1 MKKEKTKQEV
11 AIVGAGM
18 SGTVLAYILAKEGYD
33 VTIYE
38 KRSDCR
44 CDTTK
49 KGRSVNLTLAERGI
63 QGLEKIGIS
72 REELF
77 SMCIGLKGRQIHKSN
92 GKLKFQAYG
101 NKKGELIYSIIRND
115 LNCFL
120 LNYLEKFPE
129 IKLVFNQE
137 CEEIN
142 KQTREVHFLD
152 KLTNKKYSI
161 KPDILVG
168 ADGTFSTVRQQ
179 MQRGQRADY
188 SQVFLDSGYKE
199 LTIPPDENGN
209 YRLDPT
215 YLHVYPRGE
224 TLLLALSN
232 NNGSFTCTCV
242 ISHEGKINFE
252 KINQQE
258 NCEKFF
264 KNYYPEMFELIPDV
278 LESFKR
284 SPINEFITTKTSM
297 WFYQDWIVLIGDA
310 CHTVTPF
317 YGQGMNTALEGCWV
331 LVECIKKNEN
341 DLQAAFKEYQS
352 LRKKHTDL
360 LADLSVQNF
369 VELKDKVRYPS
380 VDLMKK
386 INFFLEKLFPRNWL
400 PLYTMVAHTT
410 IPFADAIAIEKR
422 QNRILKFFGIGIL
435 AAILNAGVK
444 TVFRIGEFFNREDEF
459 ETYENKKAGPIESVD
474 YLGQRAE

>member
-1 MKKEKTKQEV
+1 MKNEKKKREV

-38 KRSDCR
+38 KRSDIR
-44 CDTTK
+44 CDSTK

-63 QGLEKIGIS
+63 QGLEKIGIP

-77 SMCIGLKGRQIHKSN
+77 SMCTGLRGRQIHKSN

-101 NKKGELIYSIIRND
+101 NKKGELIYSIIRKD

-120 LNYLEKFPE
+120 LSYVEKTPE
-129 IKLVFNQE
+129 IKILFDQE
-137 CEEIN
+137 CVEIN
-142 KQTREVHFLD
+142 KQTREVVFLD
-152 KLTNKKYSI
+152 KEKDEKYTI

-179 MQRGQRADY
+179 MQRGMRADY
-188 SQVFLDSGYKE
+188 SREFLDSGYKE
-199 LTIPPDENGN
+199 LRIPPDENGK

-232 NNGSFTCTCV
+232 NDGSFTCTCV
-242 ISHEGKINFE
+242 IPHDGNIDFE
-252 KINQQE
+252 KIQQKD
-258 NCEKFF
+258 NCERFF
-264 KNYYPEMFELIPDV
+264 KKYYPEMFDLIPNF
-278 LESFKR
+278 LENFTR
-284 SPINEFITTKTSM
+284 SPINEFITTKTSK
-297 WFYQDWIVLIGDA
+297 WFYEDWIVLIGDA
-310 CHTVTPF
+310 SHTVTPF

-331 LVECIKKNEN
+331 LADCIKRNEN
-341 DLQAAFKEYQS
+341 NLQEAFKEYQT
-352 LRKKHTDL
+352 LRKKHTDI
-360 LADLSVQNF
+360 LADLSVKNF
-369 VELKDKVRYPS
+369 IELKDKVRYPS
-380 VDLMKK
+380 VDLMKN
-386 INFFLEKLFPRNWL
+386 INFFLEKLFPRKWQ

-410 IPFADAIAIEKR
+410 IPFADAVNIEKK
-422 QNRILKFFGIGIL
+422 QNRILKVFGFGLL
-435 AAILNAGVK
+435 ASILNVGAK
-444 TVFRIGEFFNREDEF
+444 TIFRIGENFSREDVF
-459 ETYENKKAGPIESVD
+459 EIADYKKPRPIESRE